1 MRFVFAE
8 PDPPPR
14 PGAHAPRLG
23 SDAAT
28 RPPVG
33 IAHLYLASDLDTC
46 MRECRAEFNGDV
58 AVATF
63 EMSQELKYLDL
74 AELRPAN
81 PFLLGDEGAVPEE
94 RRDPDVVAAVNPL
107 VQSLVATQFLG
118 ELGRELSVPT
128 RPGENQIEYVPTQY
142 LCEFV
147 KSLGVGGI
155 RYKSSL
161 RQTGWNL
168 VLFDPNLARQVSDVR
183 HFHITDLSLTYEEIP
198 SA

>member
-1 MRFVFAE
+1 
-8 PDPPPR
+8 
-14 PGAHAPRLG
+14 
-23 SDAAT
+23 
-28 RPPVG
+28 
-33 IAHLYLASDLDTC
+33 

-118 ELGRELSVPT
+118 ELGRC
-128 RPGENQIEYVPTQY
+128 RPGQ
-142 LCEFV
+142 
-147 KSLGVGGI
+147 GRI
-155 RYKSSL
+155 RLSTCPLSTCASS
-161 RQTGWNL
+161 
-168 VLFDPNLARQVSDVR
+168 
-183 HFHITDLSLTYEEIP
+183 
-198 SA
+198 